1 MFLLQQGLYTRR
13 SEWLLVA
20 QLVYNLLFRWFG
32 RLAIDDTV
40 WHPTAFT
47 KNGDGFLTSVVPRA
61 FLAVVLIQSPIKA
74 LLSVEKFSTDGT
86 LIEARAALK
95 GFGARDDDSR
105 PTGRRDRARDLPGER
120 RRNATQASATA
131 PEARLYLIGYVFIEN
146 RHGLGVDTRSTGAS
160 GTAGARGGSRPS
172 QRSREV
178 PRMTVGADKTY
189 RHGRRVRVSA
199 LRSFNVTTNVATSRR
214 SAIDGGILRHP
225 GYYRAGDRCLGALGF
240 QRSRSGQQPSQS
252 SGCPSCSR
260 WANELDA

>member
-160 GTAGARGGSRPS
+160 GTAEREAAHALVNAR
-172 QRSREV
+172 E
-178 PRMTVGADKTY
+178 K
-189 RHGRRVRVSA
+189 
-199 LRSFNVTTNVATSRR
+199 
-214 SAIDGGILRHP
+214 
-225 GYYRAGDRCLGALGF
+225 
-240 QRSRSGQQPSQS
+240 
-252 SGCPSCSR
+252 CP
-260 WANELDA
+260 A